1 MLVLSI
7 SIAESSAP
15 TDADSP
21 LSTPV
26 HAHTS
31 AVMATATATAM
42 AALTFGRV
50 ADAAQALPQPWF
62 APMRFLRP
70 ASSRPSTH
78 MYILHALITRLLFR
92 VSPSTIRPA
101 ATWTISNHATLS
113 LLSRRCCTRRMRAVA
128 ADPAECARSA
138 TGKAGYAQAALS
150 CRGCGLLGEWRMA
163 LWRRDGMQQSCYG
176 SGRVQMACA

>member
-92 VSPSTIRPA
+92 VSPSTPYGPLTPSPAHQIRHSNPA
-101 ATWTISNHATLS
+101 LADMSSTRSSSPPTIPAHYTTAVPSPARFCWEHTSSQPSGSIAT
-113 LLSRRCCTRRMRAVA
+113 
-128 ADPAECARSA
+128 
-138 TGKAGYAQAALS
+138 
-150 CRGCGLLGEWRMA
+150 
-163 LWRRDGMQQSCYG
+163 
-176 SGRVQMACA
+176 